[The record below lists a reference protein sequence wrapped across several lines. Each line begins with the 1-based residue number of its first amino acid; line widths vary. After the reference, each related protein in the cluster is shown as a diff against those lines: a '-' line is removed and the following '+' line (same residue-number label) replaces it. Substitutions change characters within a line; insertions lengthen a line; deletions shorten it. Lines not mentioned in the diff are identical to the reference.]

1 MGTIAGYFQI
11 RRNYYFLQILIL
23 KLHLCWNSEMT
34 SKKLG
39 QTSNTSPPYFEFLT
53 LKLTSLLDVPG
64 KCKTKTKQRRREK
77 NFVVVISE
85 LGFPVPGTMSPQ
97 VYIELPKNLPSTFP
111 PSCLFPHVLTQRKL
125 AHQRS
130 RTKEYEVKR
139 RSPPAHQEDLMQFR
153 QRRRQAIGCFS
164 LKEKGVQS

>member
-77 NFVVVISE
+77 KLCSCDIRAWISSSRHNVAI
-85 LGFPVPGTMSPQ
+85 GIYRTT
-97 VYIELPKNLPSTFP
+97 KNLPSIFR

-139 RSPPAHQEDLMQFR
+139 RSPPAH
-153 QRRRQAIGCFS
+153 
-164 LKEKGVQS
+164 